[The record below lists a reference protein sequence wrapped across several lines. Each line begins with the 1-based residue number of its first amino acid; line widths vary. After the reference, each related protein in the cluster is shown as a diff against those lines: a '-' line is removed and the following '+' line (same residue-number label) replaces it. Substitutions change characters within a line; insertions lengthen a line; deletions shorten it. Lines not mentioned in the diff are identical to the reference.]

1 VRLEAVPGDITRQDV
16 DAIVNAANST
26 LLGGGGV
33 DHAIHEAAGPGLLAA
48 CTDLRRTT
56 HPAGLPAGDAA
67 TTPGFDLPAVWVVHT
82 VGPQHWEH
90 PDGGVALLASGH
102 TRSRA
107 ACDAVGATTVAFPAI
122 PCGAYGWSPREAAPI
137 AVAAVRDYAAAHP
150 DSGVTLVRFVLFN
163 DDALEAFA
171 DAISAVE

>member
-1 VRLEAVPGDITRQDV
+1 MRLEAVRGDITRQDV

-33 DHAIHEAAGPGLLAA
+33 DHAIHRAAGPGLLAA
-48 CTDLRRTT
+48 CADLRRTT
-56 HPAGLPAGDAA
+56 HPAGLPAGDAV
-67 TTPGFDLPAVWVVHT
+67 TTPGFDLPAAWVVHT

-90 PDGGVALLASGH
+90 ADGGVALLAACH
-102 TRSRA
+102 TRSLA

-122 PCGAYGWSPREAAPI
+122 SCGAYGWSAREAAPI
-137 AVAAVRDYAAAHP
+137 AVAAVRSYADAHP

-163 DDALEAFA
+163 DDALDAFA